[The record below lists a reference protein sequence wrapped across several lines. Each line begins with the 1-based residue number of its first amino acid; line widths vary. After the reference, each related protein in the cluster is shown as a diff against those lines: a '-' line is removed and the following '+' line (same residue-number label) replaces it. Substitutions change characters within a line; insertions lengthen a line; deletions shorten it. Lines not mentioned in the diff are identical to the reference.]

1 MNGYQ
6 GKTTTTKQANKK
18 PLKFLKATFFSQLQ
32 NLSAETHISLGK
44 GTANSH
50 SFSSSCFLMI
60 LYLTLGEPLDWVSLF
75 SLRWKYGNQSKIF
88 FFTLTFISC
97 LWLFS
102 RHVCLRTMC
111 MPGAHR
117 GPRRS
122 QDSLKLELQT
132 AMSHYEGAGNGD
144 AWSSGRIASDF
155 HHWASPALNSLRR
168 GGEIIS
174 YYIIFQMLSTYHA
187 CHPLTYATK
196 ADQGLTVLKNKIPH
210 HFEK

>member
-1 MNGYQ
+1 M
-6 GKTTTTKQANKK
+6 
-18 PLKFLKATFFSQLQ
+18 
-32 NLSAETHISLGK
+32 LSDDSVPDSWGTIGLSL
-44 GTANSH
+44 SI
-50 SFSSSCFLMI
+50 FSSVEI
-60 LYLTLGEPLDWVSLF
+60 WEP
-75 SLRWKYGNQSKIF
+75 KQNF

-97 LWLFS
+97 LWLFC

-111 MPGAHR
+111 MPGAQR

-132 AMSHYEGAGNGD
+132 AMSHYGGAGNGD

-196 ADQGLTVLKNKIPH
+196 ADQGLTVLKNKISH

>member
-75 SLRWKYGNQSKIF
+75 SLRWKYGNQSRIF
-88 FFTLTFISC
+88 FYINFYFMFMTFFLACMSENHVHAWCPQRTEEVAGFSETGAADSYESLWGCWEWGC
-97 LWLFS
+97 LVLWKNSQWFS
-102 RHVCLRTMC
+102 PL
-111 MPGAHR
+111 
-117 GPRRS
+117 
-122 QDSLKLELQT
+122 SL
-132 AMSHYEGAGNGD
+132 
-144 AWSSGRIASDF
+144 SS
-155 HHWASPALNSLRR
+155 P
-168 GGEIIS
+168 
-174 YYIIFQMLSTYHA
+174 
-187 CHPLTYATK
+187 K
-196 ADQGLTVLKNKIPH
+196 
-210 HFEK
+210 